1 MATPAP
7 PSTPT
12 PPSQPPVEILYAV
25 PVGTVITWFPPP
37 TAYKSNP
44 SSASTS
50 KTLVFPQ
57 GFALCDGSVVNDPDS
72 PFNGMSLPNL
82 VNMFILGS
90 GGNIA
95 YGDVGGN
102 AQINLGTWGN
112 PQFITSPT
120 DVSDADNQY
129 NNILQRNTATY
140 SSWRYV
146 LTNDD
151 LSWNDGN
158 HHHYVA
164 ENAFN
169 VPAPGYVALIMI
181 MRIK

>member
-25 PVGTVITWFPPP
+25 PVGTVITWYPPP
-37 TAYKSNP
+37 TAFKADPNNANAP
-44 SSASTS
+44 
-50 KTLVFPQ
+50 KTLVFPP
-57 GFALCDGSVVNDPDS
+57 GFALCDGSVVNDPGS
-72 PFNGMSLPNL
+72 PFNGTSLPNL

-95 YGDVGGN
+95 CGDVGGD
-102 AQINLGTWGN
+102 AQLNTGGWGN
-112 PQFITSPT
+112 PMFVTSPT
-120 DVSDADNQY
+120 EASVADNQY
-129 NNILQRNTATY
+129 NNIIQRSDPSY
-140 SSWRYV
+140 SAWRYE
-146 LTNDD
+146 LTQDD

-158 HHHYVA
+158 HHHYVPD
-164 ENAFN
+164 NTFT